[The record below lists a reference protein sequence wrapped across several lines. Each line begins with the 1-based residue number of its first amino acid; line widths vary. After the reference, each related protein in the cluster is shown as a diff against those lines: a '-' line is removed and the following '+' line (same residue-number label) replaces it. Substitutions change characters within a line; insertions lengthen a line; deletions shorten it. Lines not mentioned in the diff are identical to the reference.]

1 METWRKVIGFEDL
14 YEVSDLGRIKSVAR
28 EFKRSDGRVHRLHEK
43 ILRQFINPKTNFMQ
57 VTLIKDGHARGR
69 LVHRLVAD
77 AFISSKFR
85 YRIEH
90 IDGDR
95 KNNALSNLRCVP
107 ND

>member
-1 METWRKVIGFEDL
+1 
-14 YEVSDLGRIKSVAR
+14 
-28 EFKRSDGRVHRLHEK
+28 
-43 ILRQFINPKTNFMQ
+43 MQ